1 MDLHCN
7 SKMNYKRVEGK
18 KVNTM
23 KMKKLGIM
31 EVMREHIHFKN
42 KFYGENVKKD
52 SKHKCGDPM
61 SIAGTC
67 MFRIDVRPPEGIMI
81 HEIEKLKKFV
91 IDALGDWID
100 YYAIGLEGSVENG
113 TAHMHISIVLN
124 TMLATAGIKK
134 LFYPLLDPSRI
145 DPTGNLN
152 FDVAMKI
159 QPCPMN
165 QAKYKTPMAQM
176 AYVLKGAAEGKTFE
190 NIEPSDY
197 NDGQTYWT
205 NLFDDECHDTAESK
219 EQWRLHRI
227 RFAQM
232 LVDTDI
238 KHKHKAPY
246 IISSDNMNDM
256 AIKYAIEHGLQWSEE
271 AHASIL
277 ATMVTDTDGEKQ
289 YKIGPSFGW
298 NKKVRRSLNRK
309 NKRPDFKNLLAAA
322 LQAQLDSDNDGAL
335 AKAAGGVSTQQA
347 KKLARDIE
355 KLKLK
360 NTELKNICK
369 AHVVTIQNYKRN
381 QKRKERG
388 LSPLQDQTKTAKFMI
403 NTAPEVGDL
412 CCVCGKDTAIESG
425 FQGRHIRIDPCNHK
439 YCQACIET
447 QLDKNTIPCSH
458 CNINAIEGG
467 IRLKEEW
474 CPQFK
479 NEMEFHRGIEYA
491 RQTDAHAAKRQKKRN
506 YDDVVVTGST
516 LATKEEKRRAK
527 RLKAIDSR
535 KLKN

>member
-1 MDLHCN
+1 
-7 SKMNYKRVEGK
+7 MNYKRVEGK

-91 IDALGDWID
+91 IDALDWNLGWID

-165 QAKYKTPMAQM
+165 QSKYKTPMAQM

-205 NLFDDECHDTAESK
+205 NLFDDECHDTAEST

-355 KLKLK
+355 KLKQS
-360 NTELKNICK
+360 NTKLENICK
-369 AHVVTIQNYKRN
+369 GHVVEIQRL
-381 QKRKERG
+381 KRKEKG
-388 LSPLQDQTKTAKFMI
+388 LSPLQEQTKTSTYMI
-403 NTAPEVGDL
+403 ITAPKVGDL
-412 CCVCGKDTAIESG
+412 CCVCSKDTAIESG
-425 FQGRHIRIDPCNHK
+425 FQGRHIIICPCNHK
-439 YCQACIET
+439 YCRACIET
-447 QLDKNTIPCSH
+447 QLDKNTIACIH
-458 CNINAIEGG
+458 CNINAIKNG

-479 NEMEFHRGIEYA
+479 NEMEFLRGIEYA

-506 YDDVVVTGST
+506 YDDVVVVGSKLST
-516 LATKEEKRRAK
+516 EEEKRAK